1 MFKSMFSPAQS
12 NEDAQRDEA
21 LKSLILTED
30 LNNFLYK
37 LSTVMGFNKDSV
49 HVVDTGT
56 CRQYRFYHREEAG
69 MLLRYIQ
76 QDRFRD
82 VPDIGKAKVSQLRAQ
97 VRAQAELGKVHP
109 YTVRLMPYQIA
120 AINGITT
127 QQAQEAAA
135 QEAAQAAHAAE
146 FDKMFP
152 FHQPSQ
158 AFVIAIKAG
167 SNLET
172 VRAEVEGLEKDFQC
186 SFGIKFDGDGCDG
199 DDVMYRV
206 GSLKQDPDYSQF
218 AEAALRRLSEIDG
231 VRSVEKHLF
240 PEIVISDLR
249 GEGSAQ
255 SGSCAL

>member
-127 QQAQEAAA
+127 QQAQEAAFCDA
-135 QEAAQAAHAAE
+135 GMDLAINQSSLHCPNAYIAASSATSLSARL
-146 FDKMFP
+146 DR
-152 FHQPSQ
+152 
-158 AFVIAIKAG
+158 G
-167 SNLET
+167 S
-172 VRAEVEGLEKDFQC
+172 
-186 SFGIKFDGDGCDG
+186 
-199 DDVMYRV
+199 
-206 GSLKQDPDYSQF
+206 
-218 AEAALRRLSEIDG
+218 
-231 VRSVEKHLF
+231 
-240 PEIVISDLR
+240 
-249 GEGSAQ
+249 SAQ
-255 SGSCAL
+255 LGSSIPRLQG